1 LHVEKSKGG
10 SKELFDEYK
19 QGNATQDSHR
29 INKIIL
35 SLNENLECGEI
46 FLLIIMSFT
55 SLG

>member
-1 LHVEKSKGG
+1 MHVEKSKGG